1 MSLQPHDRSGTPRA
15 PESPEYSPSAV
26 YESRRDVTQL
36 LHEVSDR
43 DKAWSELLPLVYE
56 ELRGLA
62 RRRMSRERG
71 EHTLDATGLVHE
83 AYMRLVGDR
92 DMEWSS
98 RRHFFG
104 AAAEAMRRV
113 LVDHARKQKSQKR
126 GGDRA
131 RLSITVAELVHHD
144 DPDQLLALD
153 DALTRLDREDP
164 RAAEVAR
171 LRFYTGLGVEETALA
186 MDISERTVMREWSY
200 ARARLAEFLSGGEEP
215 TT

>member
-1 MSLQPHDRSGTPRA
+1 MPDRKAELTRLLRA
-15 PESPEYSPSAV
+15 PG
-26 YESRRDVTQL
+26 DGG
-36 LHEVSDR
+36 
-43 DKAWSELLPLVYE
+43 ELLPLIYD
-56 ELRGLA
+56 ELRGIA
-62 RRRMSRERG
+62 SQRMGGERSD
-71 EHTLDATGLVHE
+71 HTLQATALVHE
-83 AYMRLVGDR
+83 AYVRLVDHRAGWKD
-92 DMEWSS
+92 
-98 RRHFFG
+98 RRHFYS
-104 AAAEAMRRV
+104 AAAEAMRRI
-113 LVDHARKQKSQKR
+113 LIDHARKAKSQKR